1 MRRLKIPKWQPG
13 LTLIEMVTTIVISGI
28 MFLGL
33 GLSLRTIMY
42 HYQDDTVLQEV
53 RLYGNTVM
61 REIMKEISLARFIEF
76 SPINNY
82 ERIFLTKYDN

>member
-42 HYQDDTVLQEV
+42 HY
-53 RLYGNTVM
+53 
-61 REIMKEISLARFIEF
+61 
-76 SPINNY
+76 
-82 ERIFLTKYDN
+82 